1 MKLENVTQ
9 LIAAISKDAVDIPKA
24 EINGAQF
31 QNLFST
37 VLAISGIVAVIF
49 IIIGGIKY
57 ATSQGNAGDL
67 EKGKDI
73 IVYALVG
80 LFFVMFGFVIIQF
93 VTGNLFKA

>member
-1 MKLENVTQ
+1 MKPENMLQV
-9 LIAAISKDAVDIPKA
+9 IAAISKDAVNIPKA
-24 EINGAQF
+24 ELNNAQF
-31 QNLFST
+31 QGLFST
-37 VLAISGIVAVIF
+37 VLAVAGMVSIIF

>member
-1 MKLENVTQ
+1 MRLDSLLQAV
-9 LIAAISKDAVDIPKA
+9 AAISKEEIKNIPKS
-24 EINGAQF
+24 EINDAQF
-31 QNLFST
+31 QSLFST
-37 VLAISGIVAVIF
+37 VLAIGGVMAVIF

-93 VTGNLFKA
+93 VTGNLF